1 MAAAVTSKKAK
12 PVARP
17 RIHLLPAQRGLRMLP
32 TRKVPNRAS
41 AGMGKVIAER
51 FPGSFLLTT
60 PACIYG
66 EEEVLML
73 TVVMI
78 VPPLAGETDTGLK
91 LQVELTGSAEQV
103 RLTAELKPLRLPI
116 VTLNMAVCPALM
128 VIVAGVALMLKSGVG
143 AGVVSGVMRATRIE

>member
-1 MAAAVTSKKAK
+1 
-12 PVARP
+12 
-17 RIHLLPAQRGLRMLP
+17 
-32 TRKVPNRAS
+32 
-41 AGMGKVIAER
+41 
-51 FPGSFLLTT
+51 
-60 PACIYG
+60 
-66 EEEVLML
+66 ML